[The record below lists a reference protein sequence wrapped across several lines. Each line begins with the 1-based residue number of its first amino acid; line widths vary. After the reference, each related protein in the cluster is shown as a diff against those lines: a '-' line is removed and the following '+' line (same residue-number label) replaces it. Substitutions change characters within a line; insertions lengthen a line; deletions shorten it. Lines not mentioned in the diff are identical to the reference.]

1 MSDFRQTSTGDEVFL
16 DHLAHWIPDMDA
28 ASEAFERLGFLL
40 TPYTEHTNS
49 TAPGEPILPAGS
61 ANRCIMLREG
71 YLEVLTPTADTAIGQ
86 ELRAGIDRYVG
97 LHLIAFG
104 CSDAEAQ
111 RERLIGEGFEQ
122 RPVVDLRREIVLEDG
137 SAGGLQFTVIRPV
150 PGAMAEGRIQFLTH
164 HTPDLLWEERWM
176 RHPNAAERLTDII
189 LCVADPDEAAGR
201 HERYVG
207 RTLRSVAGGWTMD
220 CDRGRLTLLDPT
232 ALSRAIPGA
241 EPPCLPYIAAY
252 AIACGDLAQCRA
264 HLDGTGIGYRP
275 LTGRAISV
283 PLSAALGGTILFTD
297 ASGQMPWAD

>member
-71 YLEVLTPTADTAIGQ
+71 YLEVLTPTVDTAIGQ

-122 RPVVDLRREIVLEDG
+122 RPHSYAPDYDHTGTTAILAAQVL
-137 SAGGLQFTVIRPV
+137 LNFI
-150 PGAMAEGRIQFLTH
+150 GRILH
-164 HTPDLLWEERWM
+164 NR
-176 RHPNAAERLTDII
+176 R
-189 LCVADPDEAAGR
+189 
-201 HERYVG
+201 
-207 RTLRSVAGGWTMD
+207 
-220 CDRGRLTLLDPT
+220 
-232 ALSRAIPGA
+232 
-241 EPPCLPYIAAY
+241 
-252 AIACGDLAQCRA
+252 
-264 HLDGTGIGYRP
+264 
-275 LTGRAISV
+275 
-283 PLSAALGGTILFTD
+283 
-297 ASGQMPWAD
+297 

>member
-16 DHLAHWIPDMDA
+16 DHLAHWIPDMDS
-28 ASEAFERLGFLL
+28 ASAAFERLGFLL

-111 RERLIGEGFEQ
+111 RARLIGEGFDQ
-122 RPVVDLRREIVLEDG
+122 RPVVDLRREIILEDG
-137 SAGGLQFTVIRPV
+137 SAGELQFTVIRPV

-176 RHPNAAERLTDII
+176 RHPNSAERLTDIV

-201 HERYVG
+201 YERYVG
-207 RTLRSVAGGWTMD
+207 RDLQSIPGGRLMT
-220 CDRGRLTLLDPT
+220 CDRGRLTLLDPA
-232 ALSRAIPGA
+232 ALKRAIPGA
-241 EPPCLPYIAAY
+241 EPPTLPFIAAY
-252 AIACGDLAQCRA
+252 AIACGDLGRCRA
-264 HLDGTGIGYRP
+264 HLDRTGIVCSA
-275 LTGRAISV
+275 LTDSV
-283 PLSAALGGTILFTD
+283 IAVSLPAALGGTILFTYNAD
-297 ASGQMPWAD
+297 QLPWMV